1 MAPSTPSTH
10 YESPT
15 CCFDVLPPG
24 DDCYPDTAVKL
35 LIGQNRPVQLT
46 LADAEA
52 LVAAL
57 GKAVKAEQ
65 LRIRAGK

>member
-1 MAPSTPSTH
+1 MAGVS
-10 YESPT
+10 
-15 CCFDVLPPG
+15 V
-24 DDCYPDTAVKL
+24 TAVKL
-35 LIGQNRPVQLT
+35 PIGQNRPVQLT